1 MSNISKLKETL
12 QGVQNKR
19 RNLERLELELK
30 QKIERLEFLETQKV
44 EKEQKEES

>member
-30 QKIERLEFLETQKV
+30 QKIERLEFLEAQKE
-44 EKEQKEES
+44 EKQKEES